1 MKRRGQNLKIRI
13 QEYEKK
19 NLKIRIQEYEK
30 KRIEFKKSGKE
41 VEKTNNQKKTYQK
54 FRRRMKEQ
62 ICKEGKRNSQN

>member
-30 KRIEFKKSGKE
+30 KRIEFKDKN
-41 VEKTNNQKKTYQK
+41 T
-54 FRRRMKEQ
+54 R
-62 ICKEGKRNSQN
+62 I